1 LNACKKPHILLEG
14 LIPPLLM
21 VPLPLALPFPLATLL
36 LGFIV
41 ISLKVEANILVID
54 T

>member
-1 LNACKKPHILLEG
+1 LNACKKSHVLLEG

-41 ISLKVEANILVID
+41 IAPKVEADILEID